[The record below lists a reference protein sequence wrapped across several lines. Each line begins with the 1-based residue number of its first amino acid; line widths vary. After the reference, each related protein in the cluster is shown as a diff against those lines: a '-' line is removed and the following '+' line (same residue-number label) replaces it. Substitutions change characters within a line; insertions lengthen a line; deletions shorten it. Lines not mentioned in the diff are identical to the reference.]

1 MIEKNEKGH
10 IRGLNF
16 RFGNHVSINFLFQRH
31 FRLSGFIRCLNAL
44 QKALRTFFQ
53 WVIFCVNLSGGTPI
67 FLRQPPIF
75 AAGEINK
82 SETREEWMQLVGKI
96 SISTKAQ
103 FAIRGK
109 IFFIWLFSF
118 VVVQKEREVQISI
131 ITTLLKK
138 EAEPT
143 RPSFLPFI

>member
-16 RFGNHVSINFLFQRH
+16 RFGNHVSINFLFQRQ
-31 FRLSGFIRCLNAL
+31 FRLSAFIRCLNAL

-82 SETREEWMQLVGKI
+82 SETREEEEWMHQLVGKNLYHNNK
-96 SISTKAQ
+96 SISKSVN
-103 FAIRGK
+103 RGK
-109 IFFIWLFSF
+109 FFIWLFSSST
-118 VVVQKEREVQISI
+118 KGTRELQISI
-131 ITTLLKK
+131 ITNSLLKRG
-138 EAEPT
+138 EEPT
-143 RPSFLPFI
+143 

>member
-82 SETREEWMQLVGKI
+82 SETREEEEWMHQLVGKNLYHNNK
-96 SISTKAQ
+96 SITANQ
-103 FAIRGK
+103 LTGGNF
-109 IFFIWLFSF
+109 LFDF
-118 VVVQKEREVQISI
+118 LALVQRERENF
-131 ITTLLKK
+131 KY
-138 EAEPT
+138 P
-143 RPSFLPFI
+143 

>member
-16 RFGNHVSINFLFQRH
+16 RFGNHVSINFFQRH
-31 FRLSGFIRCLNAL
+31 FKRACENEGLKRAYQGPRKTFQIPESLIFINKFVAWI

-67 FLRQPPIF
+67 FVRQPPIF

-82 SETREEWMQLVGKI
+82 SETREEEEWMHQLVGKNLYHNNKG
-96 SISTKAQ
+96 SSKFAQ
-103 FAIRGK
+103 LTGGK
-109 IFFIWLFSF
+109 IFYLTF
-118 VVVQKEREVQISI
+118 
-131 ITTLLKK
+131 
-138 EAEPT
+138 
-143 RPSFLPFI
+143 